1 MPTTQSKENGA
12 VKKKKRKR
20 TNPIYT
26 IFWKLFPFQFFNN
39 GKDTETNKFDQEDA
53 TLGRLEVIMIFLV
66 SCMRTWH
73 QNRMVYVKRDLMTVT
88 FTRNLDAFRN
98 LLFDAGWMSL
108 LASAIFSCHRY
119 LKERLASLWRE
130 KLTKQLHRRYFH
142 AMGYYKLSH
151 LNKQAIPDVSER
163 MVKDPRRFTKAL
175 ADEMEKI
182 SAGIT
187 SGIWFTYKLYT
198 ISSPLEALSP
208 LIYMFICWNLSL
220 KVTPDWSRKW
230 RNMLDLRS
238 KYVSTQ
244 SRLQVHSEAICAY
257 QGNKVERAIINNSWE
272 NYLEYV
278 MTYVRDAS
286 IFQFVTK
293 AFFEYGG
300 NSICELLILIPFYS
314 PANEVKQNYLAEISN
329 AKALGGAEAS
339 NLIVKANAAL
349 MGAVRYRLEYYI
361 RCFSA
366 QGVVI
371 SGLRQLMQMRGP
383 AKRLTQLYDTLDK
396 FIQEK
401 RDSTQF
407 VDTPDTIG
415 FENVQVFTPTNN
427 LLIKDLNFKIKR
439 GTNMLLTGCNG
450 SGKSS
455 IFRCLGG
462 LWSIP
467 EGGRISKPGGNSVG
481 LNAAVFYLPQ
491 KPYNVLGTLRDQLCY
506 PENKRVAKK
515 ISDGMLRKLLKAVDL
530 EYLIDR
536 GPQGPKDDKEV
547 NWEVVL
553 SMGEKQRLAMARLFY
568 HNPKFAILDEC
579 TSGVSAAMER
589 KLYDACGKR
598 NITCI
603 TISHRP
609 VLEQYHDY
617 VLNVLK
623 DGKGG
628 YTWRETLRQKNKM
641 HKKRSASILYQD
653 QVVNAGNDDGY
664 KAWGGVSK
672 AYLQR
677 QDSDAAA
684 EEAFLAKRS
693 EKYKDDSTN
702 NISKSGKKIEMK
714 TKHSTWK
721 RLFDVLYKGY
731 MPNGFVL
738 SDKETWRIIGLAGL
752 IMFKV
757 YAADR
762 IARLDGAILATV
774 LGDSRSNFAY
784 LWFLGAFFRTFL
796 AGFDA
801 IMIHQKW
808 ALNLEWRRR
817 LTKYM
822 MDLYFTRNTFY
833 DVKNQDSRI
842 TDPEERLTEQIEE
855 LSRCFT
861 QLWTEALA
869 PFIDIFYNAFV
880 LYRAVGFRA
889 VSSVGA
895 WMIGGGLLLRYVIPN
910 FRENVRKMY
919 KLEGRFRFVHNRL
932 VTHTESVAF
941 FGGDQVENEVVDEK
955 FKKLKEHISMS
966 QIQNLRFNLFNN
978 FMIRQ
983 TPDLMSF
990 ALRMYYAMTFVT
1002 DKSVANSGGE
1012 ISSTG
1017 EYVQQTVIRTFK
1029 SYGDMFD
1036 LQETLGNFTGLLEN
1050 VTDTMYVLEELAMKQ
1065 KQNMKSTK
1073 LESSNDDSIAFK
1085 EVDIVA
1091 PGGVCCASDLTVK
1104 IEQGSPLIVTGPNA
1118 SGKSSL
1124 FRTLGGLWPIPT
1136 GKIQRPCNPDGVV
1149 TTDQVFLVP
1158 QKPYSVTGSLC
1169 DQITY
1174 PKKLNNRTAQ
1184 DEKKLLSL
1192 LTLVGIPYLV
1202 EREGGWDTIQQ
1213 WENVLSLGEQE
1224 RMGCARLFYHN
1235 PKFAILDE
1243 CTSAVS
1249 IDVEEKLYRA
1259 ANERGITSI
1268 TISQRL
1274 ALEEFHTRELRMGDC
1289 EGEKGWSIRMID
1301 EGGGDVLEEEEEED

>member
-1 MPTTQSKENGA
+1 MPATHSKEKQN
-12 VKKKKRKR
+12 VRNKSSSKKKV
-20 TNPIYT
+20 NPIYT
-26 IFWKLFPFQFFNN
+26 VFWKLWPFQTFS
-39 GKDTETNKFDQEDA
+39 GKQTETSKFDQEDA
-53 TLGRLEVIMIFLV
+53 TLGRMEVILIFLV

-88 FTRNLDAFRN
+88 FTRNLSAFRK

-198 ISSPLEALSP
+198 ISSPLEAISP

-220 KVTPDWSRKW
+220 KVTPDWSKKW
-230 RNMLDLRS
+230 RKMLDLRS

-286 IFQFVTK
+286 IFAFVTK
-293 AFFEYGG
+293 SFFEFGG
-300 NSICELLILIPFYS
+300 VSICELLILIPFYS
-314 PANEVKQNYLAEISN
+314 PTNIVKQNYLTEINN
-329 AKALGGAEAS
+329 AKSLGGSEES

-349 MGAVRYRLEYYI
+349 MGAVRFRLEYYI

-383 AKRLTQLYDTLDK
+383 AKRLTQLYDTLDQ

-401 RDSTQF
+401 HDSTQF
-407 VDTPDTIG
+407 IDTPDTIG
-415 FENVQVFTPTNN
+415 FENVQVYTPTNN
-427 LLIKDLNFKIKR
+427 LLIKDLNFKIKQ

-462 LWSIP
+462 LWKIP
-467 EGGRISKPGGNSVG
+467 EGGRISKPGGNNVG
-481 LNAAVFYLPQ
+481 LNSAVFYLPQ

-506 PENKRVAKK
+506 PENKRVAKE
-515 ISDGMLRKLLKAVDL
+515 ISDLTLRSLLTAVDL

-536 GPQGPKDDKEV
+536 GPQGPNDDKEV

-568 HNPKFAILDEC
+568 HTPQFAILDEC

-589 KLYDACGKR
+589 KLYDACAKR

-628 YTWRETLRQKNKM
+628 YTWRETSRQQKPTKT
-641 HKKRSASILYQD
+641 S
-653 QVVNAGNDDGY
+653 VNLSTESVGNENACKTGDDGY

-672 AYLQR
+672 AYLHR
-677 QDSDAAA
+677 QDSDAAS
-684 EEAFLAKRS
+684 EEKFLAKRS
-693 EKYKDDSTN
+693 EKYKSANDESSDD
-702 NISKSGKKIEMK
+702 KSRTSMSSGET
-714 TKHSTWK
+714 TKVKHTVWK
-721 RLFDVLYKGY
+721 RLFDVVYKGY
-731 MPNGFVL
+731 MPNGFVF
-738 SDKETWRIIGLAGL
+738 SDKETWRILGLAGL
-752 IMFKV
+752 IMSKV

-774 LGDSRSNFAY
+774 LGNSRSNFAY

-801 IMIHQKW
+801 IMIHEKW

-842 TDPEERLTEQIEE
+842 ADPEERLTEQIEE

-869 PFIDIFYNAFV
+869 PVIDIFYNAYV
-880 LYRAVGFRA
+880 LYRAIGFRA
-889 VSSVGA
+889 VGSVGA
-895 WMIGGGLLLRYVIPN
+895 WMIGGGLLLRFVIPN
-910 FRENVRKMY
+910 FRENVRIMY

-955 FKKLKEHISMS
+955 FKKLSDHISMS

-990 ALRMYYAMTFVT
+990 ALRMYYAMTYVT
-1002 DKSVANSGGE
+1002 DASVASSGGD

-1017 EYVQQTVIRTFK
+1017 EYVQQTVLRTFK

-1050 VTDTMYVLEELAMKQ
+1050 VTDTMYVLEELALKQ
-1065 KQNMKSTK
+1065 KESMKSTK
-1073 LESSNDDSIAFK
+1073 LESSNDNSIAFK
-1085 EVDIVA
+1085 DVDIVA
-1091 PGGVCCASDLTVK
+1091 PGGICCASDLTVK
-1104 IEQGSPLIVTGPNA
+1104 IEAGSPLIVTGPNA

-1124 FRTLGGLWPIPT
+1124 FRTLGGLWPIPK
-1136 GKIQRPCNPDGVV
+1136 GNIQRPCNGDGIV

-1174 PKKLNNRTAQ
+1174 PKKLNNRTPE
-1184 DEKKLLSL
+1184 DEKKLIGL
-1192 LTLVGIPYLV
+1192 LQLVGIEYLV
-1202 EREGGWDTIQQ
+1202 QREGGWDTIQQ

-1289 EGEKGWSIRMID
+1289 EGEKGWTIRSID
-1301 EGGGDVLEEEEEED
+1301 KS